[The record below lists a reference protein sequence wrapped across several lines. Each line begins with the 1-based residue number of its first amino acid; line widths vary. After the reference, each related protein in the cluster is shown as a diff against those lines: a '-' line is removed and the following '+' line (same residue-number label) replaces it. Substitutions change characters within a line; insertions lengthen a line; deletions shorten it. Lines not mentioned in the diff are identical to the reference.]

1 MIEDN
6 RKRVKQAKF
15 SIQLLCFAF
24 SKPKFFYCFLVCLQI
39 FTTCFRSQD
48 YMRETVNIQRFQHCF
63 QTINYSLLS
72 SQCSPCLLYEKQIQT
87 IKGTYLFRSLYQIM
101 RTYFCNID
109 LHHIFTTYKEQW
121 QILGQKERRQQF
133 LIELTE
139 MQFTVPKLRDWNF
152 LLEERKGR
160 VRKVSPLPCRLL
172 NFFSDYY

>member
-1 MIEDN
+1 MCPLSTVLIAQKDYLQSTWKLKLSTIIQFACTIEDN

-72 SQCSPCLLYEKQIQT
+72 SQCSPCLPYEKQIQT

-109 LHHIFTTYKEQW
+109 LHHIFTTYKEQ
-121 QILGQKERRQQF
+121 
-133 LIELTE
+133 
-139 MQFTVPKLRDWNF
+139 
-152 LLEERKGR
+152 
-160 VRKVSPLPCRLL
+160 
-172 NFFSDYY
+172 